1 MKNKLILLP
10 VLLATLAVGFV
21 LYKSPGYAED
31 VSVTDGAQ
39 SVYHNPDTGDNVSV
53 KSGGAQSSVPKDIY
67 YTKTVESVIF
77 SHQTHAVDTGL
88 ECKTCHTKIF
98 EMKAKNVESKAD
110 FNMQGLAEGKYCGT
124 CHNSKMNVA
133 FGSDTQCARCH
144 RGVKGLEEAE

>member
-21 LYKSPGYAED
+21 LYKSPGYADD
-31 VSVTDGAQ
+31 VAVTTGAQ
-39 SVYHNPDTGDNVSV
+39 SENQNPDTGGNIND
-53 KSGGAQSSVPKDIY
+53 KSGQDQGSVPKDIY

-77 SHQTHAVDTGL
+77 SHQTHAVDMGFK
-88 ECKTCHTKIF
+88 CDTCHTKTF

-110 FNMQGLAEGKYCGT
+110 FNMKGLAEGKYCGM
-124 CHNSKMNVA
+124 CHSSKNNVA

-144 RGVKGLEEAE
+144 LGVKGLEREQ